1 MRIFFQEFGF
11 HSIHR
16 RAIGV
21 LLFLTLFVTAQS
33 LGAEELKLDLV
44 DIKSVDPSIVI
55 ELRYAGTHNPMHR
68 PLYPPSMA
76 ALIRPSVAQQLA
88 RAQKFL
94 RPYKYGLKIWDAY
107 RPKSVQSQLWQFTH
121 NDLYVANPE
130 SGVGSLHTWGV
141 AVDATLADGRGS
153 VGINAYRFRR
163 IHASRDA
170 SLSKNGPCYQVSPE
184 AFAKRDG
191 SQRLL
196 RSAHG
201 MVAFHRSK
209 LERLCLLWRYAGNR
223 TITKERTTWEVMID
237 TLLRDLRQPEYVH
250 VLLNPLPIYG
260 LASGW
265 IGLIISPFSTQPA
278 ARKSQRWLL
287 SLLVPSRLGRSTNLA
302 SRLTTASSR

>member
-76 ALIRPSVAQQLA
+76 AHIRPSVAKQLA

-141 AVDATLADGRGS
+141 AVDATLADGRGRS
-153 VGINAYRFRR
+153 VSMPTDF
-163 IHASRDA
+163 D
-170 SLSKNGPCYQVSPE
+170 E
-184 AFAKRDG
+184 F
-191 SQRLL
+191 
-196 RSAHG
+196 
-201 MVAFHRSK
+201 
-209 LERLCLLWRYAGNR
+209 
-223 TITKERTTWEVMID
+223 T
-237 TLLRDLRQPEYVH
+237 
-250 VLLNPLPIYG
+250 
-260 LASGW
+260 
-265 IGLIISPFSTQPA
+265 PA
-278 ARKSQRWLL
+278 AMLHYPRMDPVIRSHLKLL
-287 SLLVPSRLGRSTNLA
+287 QNAMGRNGFFGLRTEWWHF
-302 SRLTTASSR
+302 TAQNWKDYVSSGDMQATGQSPKNEPHGKL

>member
-121 NDLYVANPE
+121 NNLYVANPE

-141 AVDATLADGRGS
+141 AVDATLADGRGRS
-153 VGINAYRFRR
+153 VSMPTDF
-163 IHASRDA
+163 D
-170 SLSKNGPCYQVSPE
+170 E
-184 AFAKRDG
+184 F
-191 SQRLL
+191 
-196 RSAHG
+196 
-201 MVAFHRSK
+201 
-209 LERLCLLWRYAGNR
+209 
-223 TITKERTTWEVMID
+223 T
-237 TLLRDLRQPEYVH
+237 
-250 VLLNPLPIYG
+250 
-260 LASGW
+260 
-265 IGLIISPFSTQPA
+265 PA
-278 ARKSQRWLL
+278 AMLHYPRMDPVIRSHLKLL
-287 SLLVPSRLGRSTNLA
+287 QNAMGRNGFFGLRTEWWHF
-302 SRLTTASSR
+302 TAQNWKDYVSSGDMQATGQSPKNEPHGKL

>member
-141 AVDATLADGRGS
+141 AVDATLADGRGRS
-153 VGINAYRFRR
+153 VSMPTDF
-163 IHASRDA
+163 D
-170 SLSKNGPCYQVSPE
+170 E
-184 AFAKRDG
+184 F
-191 SQRLL
+191 
-196 RSAHG
+196 
-201 MVAFHRSK
+201 
-209 LERLCLLWRYAGNR
+209 
-223 TITKERTTWEVMID
+223 T
-237 TLLRDLRQPEYVH
+237 
-250 VLLNPLPIYG
+250 
-260 LASGW
+260 
-265 IGLIISPFSTQPA
+265 PA
-278 ARKSQRWLL
+278 AMLHYPRMDPVIRSHLKLL
-287 SLLVPSRLGRSTNLA
+287 QNAMGRNGFFGLRTEWWHF
-302 SRLTTASSR
+302 TAQNWKDYVSSGDMQATGQSPKNEPHGKL

>member
-16 RAIGV
+16 RAIGM

-141 AVDATLADGRGS
+141 AVDATLADGRGRS
-153 VGINAYRFRR
+153 VSMPTDF
-163 IHASRDA
+163 D
-170 SLSKNGPCYQVSPE
+170 E
-184 AFAKRDG
+184 F
-191 SQRLL
+191 
-196 RSAHG
+196 
-201 MVAFHRSK
+201 
-209 LERLCLLWRYAGNR
+209 
-223 TITKERTTWEVMID
+223 T
-237 TLLRDLRQPEYVH
+237 
-250 VLLNPLPIYG
+250 
-260 LASGW
+260 
-265 IGLIISPFSTQPA
+265 PA
-278 ARKSQRWLL
+278 AMLHYPRMDPVIRSHLKLL
-287 SLLVPSRLGRSTNLA
+287 QNAMGRNGFFGLRTEWWHF
-302 SRLTTASSR
+302 TAQNWKDYVSSGDMQATGQSPKNEPHGKL